1 MIKMKFSSLAVLVL
15 EPRII
20 FLTSP
25 TAEND
30 LSKLPDTL
38 QKAIQNQTSVA
49 KLKTFTVKN
58 LCM

>member
-38 QKAIQNQTSVA
+38 QKAIQNQTLVA
-49 KLKTFTVKN
+49 KL
-58 LCM
+58 